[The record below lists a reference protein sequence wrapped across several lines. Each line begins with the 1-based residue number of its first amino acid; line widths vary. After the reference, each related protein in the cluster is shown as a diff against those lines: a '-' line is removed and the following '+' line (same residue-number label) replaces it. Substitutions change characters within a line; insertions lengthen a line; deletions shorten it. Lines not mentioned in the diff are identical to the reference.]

1 MLKEEEQPRARA
13 GPLGKVLQQAI
24 QLLKAAGVPVPRL
37 TAEVLLCHVL
47 EIDKSFLY
55 AHPEQRLGPEQLQVL
70 QAGVERRCR
79 GEPTQYIT
87 GVQEFHGLDFT
98 VTPDVL
104 IPRPETEHLVEEALA
119 RAQGAQAILDVGTGS
134 GCVAVSIKKNLPSA
148 KVVAGEL
155 SGAALRVAAEN
166 SRRLESPVEFVQADL
181 VETFSTGSFDM
192 VVCNPPYVPLADLPG
207 LQRELRSE
215 PSIALFGG
223 EDGLQFYERL
233 AGTVARILK
242 PGGWLLLEL
251 GYRTRQAVEAL
262 LTGGDWHKPAVKAD
276 LAGIDR
282 VLAVQRREPTSPS
295 TNGH

>member
-1 MLKEEEQPRARA
+1 MN
-13 GPLGKVLQQAI
+13 PLGAKERPPNREAPIRKALREATQVLEH
-24 QLLKAAGVPVPRL
+24 AGVPVPRL

-47 EIDKSFLY
+47 EVGKSFLY
-55 AHPEQRLGPEQLQVL
+55 AHPEQCLQSEQWQRLR
-70 QAGVERRCR
+70 AGVERRCR

-87 GVQEFHGLDFT
+87 GVQEFRGLDFT

-155 SGAALRVAAEN
+155 SRAALRVAAEN
-166 SRRLESPVEFVQADL
+166 ARRLQSPVEFVRADL
-181 VETFSTGSFDM
+181 VEAFSAGSFDM

-215 PSIALFGG
+215 PSLALFGG
-223 EDGLQFYERL
+223 EDGLRVYRRFTS
-233 AGTVARILK
+233 TVARILK

-262 LTGGDWHKPAVKAD
+262 LTGGDWREPAVKAD

-282 VLAVQRREPTSPS
+282 VLAVQRR
-295 TNGH
+295 